1 MVVLLKLQ
9 TNLKRVQFFA
19 FIYLIEEK
27 ELSDQDTHNESL
39 KKSVIESIMRKY
51 MHKESEGKELDPL
64 DEHPQTLLF
73 KNEEPTKIDSGSK
86 SNETKEKEQVESN
99 ISKTLNEIIDK
110 ALANTPKKPQKSF
123 SKYLEKYIE
132 PEKSKEVLITL
143 QKEIEIEKQIQAE
156 IKQSIETKSKSLKKA
171 RTELIENQKKLDLV
185 IETEIKNFENNRLEL
200 IGKMSSKMAHDI
212 RNPLSV
218 LKMQVDL
225 MKLKQKKQEDEI
237 MSSSITRMDKA
248 ISDITNQINDVL
260 TFIRQPNLELISC
273 DLKDIINNSIEQLQI
288 PDKVTITQ
296 SVDSR
301 MIRCDMTKIKGI
313 ITNILH
319 NGIQAINGEG
329 EISIVVEE
337 NEKTIDIK
345 ITDSGP
351 GIPENIMDKI
361 FEPMFTTKA
370 LGTGLGLA
378 SCVQFLDM
386 HGGTIKV
393 KNNPTTFTITLPKIH
408 PSTI

>member
-1 MVVLLKLQ
+1 M
-9 TNLKRVQFFA
+9 
-19 FIYLIEEK
+19 EEK
-27 ELSDQDTHNESL
+27 RLSDQDTHNESL
-39 KKSVIESIMRKY
+39 KKSVLESIMRKY
-51 MHKESEGKELDPL
+51 MHKESEGIELDPL
-64 DEHPQTLLF
+64 DEHPQTLFF
-73 KNEEPTKIDSGSK
+73 KNDEPTKFESGSK
-86 SNETKEKEQVESN
+86 ANETKENEQIESSV
-99 ISKTLNEIIDK
+99 SKALNEIIDK
-110 ALANTPKKPQKSF
+110 ALANTPRKPRKSF

-132 PEKSKEVLITL
+132 PEKSKEVIVSL

-156 IKQSIETKSKSLKKA
+156 IKQSIDTKSKSLKKA
-171 RTELIENQKKLDLV
+171 RTELVENQKKLDLV
-185 IETEIKNFENNRLEL
+185 IESEIKNFENNRLEL

-260 TFIRQPNLELISC
+260 TFIKQPNLELISC
-273 DLKDIINNSIEQLQI
+273 DLKDIVNNSIEQLQI
-288 PDKVTITQ
+288 PDTITITQ

-301 MIRCDMTKIKGI
+301 IIRCDMTKIKGI

-319 NGIQAINGEG
+319 NGIQAINGKG
-329 EISIVVEE
+329 EISITVEE
-337 NEKTIDIK
+337 DEKSIEIK

-378 SCVQFLDM
+378 SCVQFLEM

-393 KNNPTTFTITLPKIH
+393 KNNPTTFTITLPKID
-408 PSTI
+408 PKTI

>member
-1 MVVLLKLQ
+1 
-9 TNLKRVQFFA
+9 
-19 FIYLIEEK
+19 
-27 ELSDQDTHNESL
+27 
-39 KKSVIESIMRKY
+39 
-51 MHKESEGKELDPL
+51 
-64 DEHPQTLLF
+64 
-73 KNEEPTKIDSGSK
+73 
-86 SNETKEKEQVESN
+86 
-99 ISKTLNEIIDK
+99 
-110 ALANTPKKPQKSF
+110 
-123 SKYLEKYIE
+123 
-132 PEKSKEVLITL
+132 
-143 QKEIEIEKQIQAE
+143 
-156 IKQSIETKSKSLKKA
+156 
-171 RTELIENQKKLDLV
+171 
-185 IETEIKNFENNRLEL
+185 
-200 IGKMSSKMAHDI
+200 
-212 RNPLSV
+212 
-218 LKMQVDL
+218 
-225 MKLKQKKQEDEI
+225 
-237 MSSSITRMDKA
+237 
-248 ISDITNQINDVL
+248 
-260 TFIRQPNLELISC
+260 
-273 DLKDIINNSIEQLQI
+273 
-288 PDKVTITQ
+288 
-296 SVDSR
+296 
-301 MIRCDMTKIKGI
+301 MTKIKGI

>member
-1 MVVLLKLQ
+1 M
-9 TNLKRVQFFA
+9 
-19 FIYLIEEK
+19 
-27 ELSDQDTHNESL
+27 SDQDTHNESL
-39 KKSVIESIMRKY
+39 KKSVVESIMRKY

-86 SNETKEKEQVESN
+86 SNETKENEQVESN
-99 ISKTLNEIIDK
+99 ISKVLNEIIDK
-110 ALANTPKKPQKSF
+110 ALANTPKKPHKPF

-156 IKQSIETKSKSLKKA
+156 IKHSIDIKSKSLKKA
-171 RTELIENQKKLDLV
+171 RTELVENQKKLDLV
-185 IETEIKNFENNRLEL
+185 IEAEIKNFENNRLEL

-273 DLKDIINNSIEQLQI
+273 DLKDIVNNSIEQLQI

-301 MIRCDMTKIKGI
+301 IIRCDMTKIKGI

-319 NGIQAINGEG
+319 NAIQAINGKG

-378 SCVQFLDM
+378 SCVQFLEM